1 MFKAFLKSRVR
12 KTSLAESIPVNRPY
26 CKANNLHFV
35 RICPLISKSKLIS
48 TPLSHHPSSPQSTRA
63 LVLLKKSLT
72 DPYPPGEPHARP
84 LDFDLEVVESVP
96 TADQVP
102 IILSYLPSKNQSV
115 ESAFISSHP
124 TSSDASTGRGG
135 EILGELMEKNVKA
148 VKWPIVVDWTGG
160 RASIGDVDGVKAMLD
175 AIRKEQK

>member
-1 MFKAFLKSRVR
+1 M
-12 KTSLAESIPVNRPY
+12 
-26 CKANNLHFV
+26 
-35 RICPLISKSKLIS
+35 
-48 TPLSHHPSSPQSTRA
+48 
-63 LVLLKKSLT
+63 
-72 DPYPPGEPHARP
+72 
-84 LDFDLEVVESVP
+84 P

-124 TSSDASTGRGG
+124 TSSGASTGRGG
-135 EILGELMEKNVKA
+135 EVLGELMEKNVKA

-160 RASIGDVDGVKAMLD
+160 RARIGDVDGVKAMLD